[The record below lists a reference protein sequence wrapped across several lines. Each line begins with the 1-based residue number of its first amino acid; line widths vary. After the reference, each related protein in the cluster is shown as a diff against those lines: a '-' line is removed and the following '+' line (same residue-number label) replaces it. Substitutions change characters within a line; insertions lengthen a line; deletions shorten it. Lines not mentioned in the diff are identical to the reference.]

1 MITIPSIKQLCR
13 KNSPTPLIECMQILQ
28 PILSDMAS
36 QINALTGEVIE
47 SVSLVHDS
55 DSKACIQ
62 LVKENG
68 ESIQS
73 PEYGIEIWEDLD
85 LSNLPTNFA
94 EGQDLMI
101 TFLDTID
108 ELSSTNWTTAPTT
121 NPTRSANTTIERTI
135 RFKLKSNTIQ
145 GSVMLGVK
153 TSQTAISFLEFMVED
168 IQYLNNTGDNITM
181 FQLIPVGFNGGG
193 AQEGTGLSIMRS
205 NITSYIES
213 IKRKL

>member
-1 MITIPSIKQLCR
+1 M
-13 KNSPTPLIECMQILQ
+13 
-28 PILSDMAS
+28 
-36 QINALTGEVIE
+36 
-47 SVSLVHDS
+47 
-55 DSKACIQ
+55 
-62 LVKENG
+62 
-68 ESIQS
+68 
-73 PEYGIEIWEDLD
+73 WETLD

-101 TFLDTID
+101 TFLDSID
-108 ELSSTNWTTAPTT
+108 ELSATSWTTAPTT

>member
-13 KNSPTPLIECMQILQ
+13 KNSPTPLVECMQILQ

-73 PEYGIEIWEDLD
+73 PDYGIDLD

-101 TFLDTID
+101 TFLDSID
-108 ELSSTNWTTAPTT
+108 ELSATSWTTAPTT
-121 NPTRSANTTIERTI
+121 NPTRSTNTTIERTI

>member
-1 MITIPSIKQLCR
+1 MVTNTIKKLCPRNTDTNLIYAMR
-13 KNSPTPLIECMQILQ
+13 KIQEQNEELQ
-28 PILSDMAS
+28 S
-36 QINALTGEVIE
+36 QIDALQAELITNVTIVRNGTDDAI
-47 SVSLVHDS
+47 
-55 DSKACIQ
+55 IQ
-62 LVKENG
+62 LTKESG
-68 ESIQS
+68 ETIQS
-73 PEYGIEIWEDLD
+73 PAYGIEMWETLD

-101 TFLDTID
+101 TFLDSID
-108 ELSSTNWTTAPTT
+108 ELSATSWTTAPTT

>member
-1 MITIPSIKQLCR
+1 MKTTIKKLCPRNTDTNLIYAMRKIQEQADSLQTQIDALQAELITNVTIVRNGTDDAI
-13 KNSPTPLIECMQILQ
+13 
-28 PILSDMAS
+28 
-36 QINALTGEVIE
+36 
-47 SVSLVHDS
+47 
-55 DSKACIQ
+55 IQ
-62 LVKENG
+62 LTKESG
-68 ESIQS
+68 ETIQS
-73 PEYGIEIWEDLD
+73 PAYGIEMWETLD

-101 TFLDTID
+101 TFLDSID
-108 ELSSTNWTTAPTT
+108 ELSATNWTTAPST